1 MERILV
7 GVVLMVAGRQLY
19 WLLVGGLGFYLG
31 MKMAAETFAISP
43 PEAVLIIGLV
53 AGLAGALL
61 SVFLQRIT
69 IGVVGALAGGWALE
83 AVLLQYGVIS
93 QHSLLA
99 WIIGG
104 IAGLLC
110 LTAFFEWTLVALTSL
125 LGAYLVVENLEL
137 DTVLKYPLL
146 IVLFVIAA
154 VLQYTTAA
162 PPSERE
168 PPKESAS

>member
-1 MERILV
+1 MERVLI

-31 MKMAAETFAISP
+31 MKIAAETFAVSP
-43 PEAVLIIGLV
+43 PEAVFVVGLI

-69 IGVVGALAGGWALE
+69 IGVVGCLAGGWGLE
-83 AVLLQYGVIS
+83 AILLQYGVIS

-104 IAGLLC
+104 IVGLLL

-125 LGAYLVVENLEL
+125 LGAFLVVENLEL
-137 DTVLKYPLL
+137 DAVLKYPLL
-146 IVLFVIAA
+146 VVLFVIAV
-154 VLQYTTAA
+154 VLQYSMVI
-162 PPSERE
+162 PPSEPK
-168 PPKESAS
+168 PPEAPSS